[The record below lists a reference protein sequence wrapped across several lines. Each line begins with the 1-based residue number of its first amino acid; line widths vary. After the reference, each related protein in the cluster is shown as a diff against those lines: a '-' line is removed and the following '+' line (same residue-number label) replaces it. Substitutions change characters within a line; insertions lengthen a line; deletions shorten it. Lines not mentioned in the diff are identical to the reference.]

1 MNPNWPAVDNWLD
14 LIGNV
19 WIGLVLI
26 AAAAVP
32 SWFAARNHKS
42 LNEVRDQV
50 KNGHTTPLR
59 VDLDKALYAIESLAH
74 DVRGL
79 RSDLASEEDRR
90 RQQYGELRSDL
101 DERIGRHRKLED

>member
-1 MNPNWPAVDNWLD
+1 MNWYDPENLLD
-14 LIGNV
+14 LIDHI
-19 WIGLVLI
+19 WIGLIMV
-26 AAAAVP
+26 AVAGIP
-32 SWFAARNHKS
+32 SYFAARNHKS
-42 LNEVRDQV
+42 LNEVKDQV

-59 VDLDKALYAIESLAH
+59 ADLDKALYAIESLAH

-101 DERIGRHRKLED
+101 DERIGRHRKKED